1 MRTDDATMGSK
12 GQSDLNVP
20 MDVEASMPSDIEADF
35 EDDGLTDFEDNDPMD
50 AEDDVEN
57 DVEVLEDDFN
67 PNEDAKMS
75 EDSDGGSGLS
85 FHRPNN
91 KKRKVLFHLLSSDE
105 ELEAPL
111 TAGVGAVVKKAMR
124 VTSSVSLFH

>member
-1 MRTDDATMGSK
+1 MGSK
-12 GQSDLNVP
+12 GQSDLDVS
-20 MDVEASMPSDIEADF
+20 MDVEASTPSDIEADF
-35 EDDGLTDFEDNDPMD
+35 EDNDAMD

-75 EDSDGGSGLS
+75 EDSDGGSDLS

-91 KKRKVLFHLLSSDE
+91 KKRKVLVDLLSSDE
-105 ELEAPL
+105 ELEAPF
-111 TAGVGAVVKKAMR
+111 TAVVGGVAKKAVR
-124 VTSSVSLFH
+124 VTSSVSLFHKHLLLLIFV

>member
-1 MRTDDATMGSK
+1 MGSK
-12 GQSDLNVP
+12 GQSNLNVP
-20 MDVEASMPSDIEADF
+20 MDMEASTPSDIEADF
-35 EDDGLTDFEDNDPMD
+35 EDDADGPTDFEDNGAMD

-75 EDSDGGSGLS
+75 EDSDSGSDLS

-91 KKRKVLFHLLSSDE
+91 KKRKVLVDLLSSDE
-105 ELEAPL
+105 ELEAPF
-111 TAGVGAVVKKAMR
+111 TAVIGGVAKKAVR

>member
-1 MRTDDATMGSK
+1 
-12 GQSDLNVP
+12 
-20 MDVEASMPSDIEADF
+20 MDMEASTPSDIEADF
-35 EDDGLTDFEDNDPMD
+35 EDDADGPTDFKDNDPMD

-57 DVEVLEDDFN
+57 DVEDLEDDFN

-75 EDSDGGSGLS
+75 EDSDGGSDLS

-91 KKRKVLFHLLSSDE
+91 KKRKLASAHTKPHRVLVDLLSSDE

-111 TAGVGAVVKKAMR
+111 TAVVGAVAKKAMR